1 LLSDLVITLASGN
14 LFNADVEALVN
25 AVNCV
30 GVMGKGLALQFK
42 ERFPANFK
50 AYAKACKA
58 GEVRTGAMF
67 VFATGLLQNPRFLV
81 NFPTKQHWR
90 DSSRIEDIE
99 AGLQSLVVEV
109 RDRRIRSIAVP
120 ALGCGLGGLEWR
132 EVRPR
137 IDAACSGRSESDPP
151 AALKL
156 THPTA
161 PRPGPEGVSGRSSE
175 DAADGSG
182 SRDQAQGQG

>member
-1 LLSDLVITLASGN
+1 MLSDLVITLASGN

-42 ERFPANFK
+42 ERFPANYK
-50 AYAKACKA
+50 AYAKACKG

-90 DSSRIEDIE
+90 DSSRIEEIE
-99 AGLQSLVVEV
+99 SGLQSLVVEV

-137 IDAACSGRSESDPP
+137 IDAAFASLPEVDVRLYVP
-151 AALKL
+151 AEGNSTPRTL
-156 THPTA
+156 TP
-161 PRPGPEGVSGRSSE
+161 
-175 DAADGSG
+175 
-182 SRDQAQGQG
+182 

>member
-1 LLSDLVITLASGN
+1 VITIASGN
-14 LFNADVEALVN
+14 LLHADVEALVN

-42 ERFPANFK
+42 NRFPANFE

-58 GEVRTGAMF
+58 GEVRIGAMF
-67 VFATGLLQNPRFLV
+67 VFATGLHQNPRFLV

-90 DSSRIEDIE
+90 NSSRIEDIE
-99 AGLQSLVVEV
+99 AGLQSLVGEI
-109 RDRRIRSIAVP
+109 RERCIRSIAVP

-137 IDAACSGRSESDPP
+137 IEAAFASLPEVDVRLYVPGEANSIPRTP
-151 AALKL
+151 A
-156 THPTA
+156 P
-161 PRPGPEGVSGRSSE
+161 
-175 DAADGSG
+175 
-182 SRDQAQGQG
+182 

>member
-1 LLSDLVITLASGN
+1 MITLASGN
-14 LFNADVEALVN
+14 LLDADVEALVN

-42 ERFPANFK
+42 DWFPANFK

-90 DSSRIEDIE
+90 DRSRIEDIE
-99 AGLQSLVVEV
+99 AGLQSLVVEI
-109 RDRRIRSIAVP
+109 RERRIRSIAVP

-137 IDAACSGRSESDPP
+137 IEAAFASLPEVDVRLYVPGEGNSTPRT
-151 AALKL
+151 L
-156 THPTA
+156 TP
-161 PRPGPEGVSGRSSE
+161 
-175 DAADGSG
+175 
-182 SRDQAQGQG
+182 